1 MVTFKNARKAV
12 EVAENIPLDRILIET
27 DCPYMAPE
35 PYRGRR
41 NDPSLVPFVA
51 AKIAQ
56 LRGFTPE
63 DIGKA
68 TSENARRLFRI
79 EEGK

>member
-1 MVTFKNARKAV
+1 M
-12 EVAENIPLDRILIET
+12 PLWVISLST
-27 DCPYMAPE
+27 SWGTVY
-35 PYRGRR
+35 YRGRR

-68 TSENARRLFRI
+68 TSENARRLFCI

>member
-1 MVTFKNARKAV
+1 
-12 EVAENIPLDRILIET
+12 
-27 DCPYMAPE
+27 MAPE
-35 PYRGRR
+35 PYRGRLQR
-41 NDPSLVPFVA
+41 PSLVPFVA

-56 LRGFTPE
+56 LRGLTPE

>member
-1 MVTFKNARKAV
+1 M
-12 EVAENIPLDRILIET
+12 P
-27 DCPYMAPE
+27 PE

-56 LRGFTPE
+56 LRGLAPE